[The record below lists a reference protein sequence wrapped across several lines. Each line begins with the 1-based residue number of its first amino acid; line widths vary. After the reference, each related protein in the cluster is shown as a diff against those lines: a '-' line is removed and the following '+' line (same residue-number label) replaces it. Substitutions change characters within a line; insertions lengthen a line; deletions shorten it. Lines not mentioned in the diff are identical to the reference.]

1 MQDYQIAYFIKRR
14 PAERVTMANINEAV
28 ISGICDGDPLD
39 QLLRMMENA
48 CPKLL
53 GENEWPD
60 NVKKEFVSNLHTFMA
75 VITEASY
82 VAKGMQNLYIP
93 NEDLSDID
101 TAIKDK
107 DLLQRL
113 ESIVIYWT
121 RQIKELVSNQD
132 SSQTSHD
139 NSSPLDEIKHWTDRT
154 ANLRG
159 LTLRLVDPKL
169 NLILEVLKRVSS
181 SYLPGFET
189 LKDQIQ
195 TSFDEASNN
204 LKFLKILED
213 PCRKIEKA

>member
-14 PAERVTMANINEAV
+14 PAERVTMANINEAL

-189 LKDQIQ
+189 LKDQI
-195 TSFDEASNN
+195 
-204 LKFLKILED
+204 
-213 PCRKIEKA
+213 

>member
-14 PAERVTMANINEAV
+14 PAERVTMANINDAV

-82 VAKGMQNLYIP
+82 VAKGMQNLCIP

-107 DLLQRL
+107 DLL
-113 ESIVIYWT
+113 
-121 RQIKELVSNQD
+121 
-132 SSQTSHD
+132 
-139 NSSPLDEIKHWTDRT
+139 
-154 ANLRG
+154 
-159 LTLRLVDPKL
+159 
-169 NLILEVLKRVSS
+169 
-181 SYLPGFET
+181 
-189 LKDQIQ
+189 
-195 TSFDEASNN
+195 
-204 LKFLKILED
+204 
-213 PCRKIEKA
+213 

>member
-189 LKDQIQ
+189 LKDQI
-195 TSFDEASNN
+195 
-204 LKFLKILED
+204 
-213 PCRKIEKA
+213 